1 MKIYAGSDHAGFA
14 LKQRLI
20 ALAQG
25 LGHEVVDLGPA
36 EAERV
41 DYPDYG
47 AKVGRAVAAEP
58 GSRGLLCCGSGIG
71 IMIAAN
77 KVPGVR
83 AVTLWD
89 EESARMSRLHND
101 ANVFS
106 VGERMIPAERAEAML
121 RVWLTTEFEGGR
133 HEARVAKIHAVEG
146 GDPAAAG

>member
-1 MKIYAGSDHAGFA
+1 MKIYAGSDHAGFE

-20 ALAQG
+20 AVAWE
-25 LGHEVVDLGPA
+25 LGHEVVDLGPEA
-36 EAERV
+36 AERV

-47 AKVGRAVAAEP
+47 AKVGRAVAADP

-71 IMIAAN
+71 IMMAAN
-77 KVPGVR
+77 KVHGIR
-83 AVTLWD
+83 AATLWN

-121 RVWLTTEFEGGR
+121 KIWLETEFEGGR
-133 HEARVAKIHAVEG
+133 HAARVAKLDAIDVE
-146 GDPAAAG
+146 